1 MSLRARF
8 ALSHITILAIA
19 AIGSVVAGPVLAQ
32 EPKPVRWDRTSA
44 ISLLDYIERI
54 GSHGLD
60 PADYRPAQ
68 LGKAIDSG
76 DGAALETQADQSF
89 GLVAADLAMG
99 HVRAGQRGRYYIE
112 PNKLDPMLVARMI
125 DIAITARKVDWVL
138 DSFAPQTREYADLR
152 TALAGSGGKDAATR
166 KQIEVNLERWRWLPR
181 NLGAK
186 YLLVNIPE
194 YRLRLVE
201 NGREIAS
208 HKVIVGQVGKQTP
221 QFQTKVTGVILNPTW
236 TVPQSIIAESVGS
249 LVRNSPATARSR
261 GYSWTGGGG
270 RLSVVQAPGPG
281 NSLGQM
287 KLDMPNPLTIFIHD
301 TPSKAL
307 FERDART
314 FSHGCIRVQDPFRL
328 AEALLSGASWNRG
341 RIDAVV
347 ASRVTTRIGLGA
359 PVPVYAVYL
368 TAVPQPDGAVA
379 YLKDPYGLDA
389 SLAAKLD

>member
-8 ALSHITILAIA
+8 ASSHIAILTIA

-60 PADYRPAQ
+60 PADYRPSQ
-68 LGKAIDSG
+68 LSKAIDSG
-76 DGAALETQADQSF
+76 DSAALETQADQSF

-112 PNKLDPMLVARMI
+112 PNTLDPMRVARMI

-138 DSFAPQTREYADLR
+138 DSFAPQTREYAGLR
-152 TALAGSGGKDAATR
+152 TALAGPDGKDAATR

-181 NLGAK
+181 NPGAK

-194 YRLRLVE
+194 YRLKLVE
-201 NGREIAS
+201 NGKEIAS
-208 HKVIVGQVGKQTP
+208 HKIIVGQVGKQTP
-221 QFQTKVTGVILNPTW
+221 QFQTRVTGVILNPTW
-236 TVPQSIIAESVGS
+236 TVPQSIVAESVGS

-261 GYSWTGGGG
+261 GYRWTGSGG
-270 RLSVVQAPGPG
+270 RLSVLQAPGPG

-287 KLDMPNPLTIFIHD
+287 KLDMPNPLTVFIHD

-307 FERDART
+307 FERDVRT
-314 FSHGCIRVQDPFRL
+314 FSHGCIRLQDPFGL
-328 AEALLSGASWNRG
+328 AETLLSGTSWNRA
-341 RIDAVV
+341 RIDAAV
-347 ASRVTTRIGLGA
+347 ASRVTVRVGLGA

-368 TAVPQPDGAVA
+368 TAVPQADGTVA
-379 YLKDPYGLDA
+379 YLKDTYRLDA
-389 SLAAKLD
+389 PLAAKLD